1 MSKRQTLASFAPQRV
16 QPDGG
21 KVVQAAAEPPT
32 AATGKR
38 PPSVTVY
45 LTAEEIRTLKLI
57 GIEHDKKMTDI
68 CAEAVR
74 EWLERNGHARGKIF
88 AKA

>member
-1 MSKRQTLASFAPQRV
+1 MKRQTLASFAPQRL

-21 KVVQAAAEPPT
+21 KVLQAATEQSP
-32 AATGKR
+32 AAMGKR
-38 PPSVTVY
+38 PPSITVY

-88 AKA
+88 VKA